1 MKSST
6 RDEVE
11 GKFHQIFLLSIFLG
25 LFGCEQKG
33 SAENNLVVKGS

>member
-25 LFGCEQKG
+25 LLSYEQKG
-33 SAENNLVVKGS
+33 RIENNLVVKGS